1 MKEKKRI
8 DTKEQYKEA
17 KSLIPEKKKYKK
29 ILLPFDSIMSYALH
43 CNLLSFIKMCISNY
57 IKK

>member
-17 KSLIPEKKKYKK
+17 KSLIPEKKKIQKN
-29 ILLPFDSIMSYALH
+29 IVTFR
-43 CNLLSFIKMCISNY
+43 
-57 IKK
+57 